1 MLEAQLVGASGKLT
15 PSQGPPSH
23 PSADAPRSRC
33 EESSGLGARSQLLV
47 GRVSG
52 VLTLLQAGIPPPH
65 TRGGKAET
73 SFPRSHPH
81 FSGPEGSRDETA
93 SVGGEGEPA
102 GLCALPWLCPGS

>member
-33 EESSGLGARSQLLV
+33 EASSGLGARSQLLV

-52 VLTLLQAGIPPPH
+52 VLTLLQAVIPPHTH

-81 FSGPEGSRDETA
+81 FSGI
-93 SVGGEGEPA
+93 
-102 GLCALPWLCPGS
+102 